1 MRQGHSGLRE
11 QVTLL
16 RGSLR
21 ALARGTPSD
30 RQYQDFTSL
39 VAALLETCP
48 ATDMARIRAQTLRVR
63 AKALMAYRRHSFVDA
78 AMGENAVATT
88 LKSSEA
94 VLDALL
100 REMNKAASGAKG
112 RQSSDALHAID
123 AALLVLSSRSKTPDA
138 ARHRGSDALSE
149 IDAALM
155 ALSSKSKR
163 H

>member
-1 MRQGHSGLRE
+1 
-11 QVTLL
+11 
-16 RGSLR
+16 
-21 ALARGTPSD
+21 
-30 RQYQDFTSL
+30 
-39 VAALLETCP
+39 
-48 ATDMARIRAQTLRVR
+48 
-63 AKALMAYRRHSFVDA
+63 MAYRRHSFVDA

-100 REMNKAASGAKG
+100 RELNKAASGAKG